1 LILVLIAGLIIALF
15 IKKKL
20 SAPIMLIGVTLIS
33 TGELLQFGMNY
44 LNDKSFENKENHEAS
59 EFPLTTADRM
69 ILEDKDPNFRVINTS
84 SIEESHTS
92 YYHKSVGGYHPA
104 KLGIYDDL
112 IAYQFKGNFNMGVL
126 NMLNTKY
133 FIQQQGNDKIA
144 QLNVGAL
151 GNVWFVKGVHFV
163 NGPGNEM
170 RAITNFSPK
179 DTAVVDVSFKTIVNN
194 YVAPDS
200 NASIKMS
207 AFDNDAIS
215 YESNSNSSNVAIFSE
230 IYYKDWKAFIDGK
243 QVPFFKANYVLRGL
257 TIPAGKHK
265 IDFKFEPATFYM
277 GKKISN
283 IASWL
288 LFFILIGAFIKEFIE
303 RRKNLLP
310 N

>member
-1 LILVLIAGLIIALF
+1 
-15 IKKKL
+15 
-20 SAPIMLIGVTLIS
+20 
-33 TGELLQFGMNY
+33 
-44 LNDKSFENKENHEAS
+44 
-59 EFPLTTADRM
+59 
-69 ILEDKDPNFRVINTS
+69 
-84 SIEESHTS
+84 
-92 YYHKSVGGYHPA
+92 
-104 KLGIYDDL
+104 
-112 IAYQFKGNFNMGVL
+112 
-126 NMLNTKY
+126 
-133 FIQQQGNDKIA
+133 
-144 QLNVGAL
+144 
-151 GNVWFVKGVHFV
+151 
-163 NGPGNEM
+163 
-170 RAITNFSPK
+170 
-179 DTAVVDVSFKTIVNN
+179 
-194 YVAPDS
+194 
-200 NASIKMS
+200 MS